1 MKYCANCGKE
11 LADNA
16 AFCSECGAAQQAAS
30 QQTYQQQY
38 QEPVYQQTP
47 QQQYQEPVYQQ
58 TPQQQYQ
65 QPYQAPQQAPA
76 DGGSFGWAVLGFC
89 FPLVGLI
96 LYLVWKNNKP
106 FSAKKAGIGA
116 LVGFVLNLILT
127 FIGGLA

>member
-47 QQQYQEPVYQQ
+47 QQQYQ
-58 TPQQQYQ
+58 
-65 QPYQAPQQAPA
+65 QPYQAPA

-106 FSAKKAGIGA
+106 FSAKKAGMGA
-116 LVGFVLNLILT
+116 LIGFVLNLILS
-127 FIGGLA
+127 FIGGMA

>member
-11 LADNA
+11 LADDA
-16 AFCSECGAAQQAAS
+16 AFCNECGAAQQAP
-30 QQTYQQQY
+30 QQPQAEYQQA
-38 QEPVYQQTP
+38 P
-47 QQQYQEPVYQQ
+47 
-58 TPQQQYQ
+58 Q
-65 QPYQAPQQAPA
+65 QPYQAPQAPV

-116 LVGFVLNLILT
+116 LVGFCLNLLLS
-127 FIGGLA
+127 FIGGMA

>member
-30 QQTYQQQY
+30 QQTY
-38 QEPVYQQTP
+38 

>member
-16 AFCSECGAAQQAAS
+16 VFCSECGAAQQAAS

-38 QEPVYQQTP
+38 QEPVYQQA
-47 QQQYQEPVYQQ
+47 
-58 TPQQQYQ
+58 PQQQYQ

-127 FIGGLA
+127 FIGGMA

>member
-16 AFCSECGAAQQAAS
+16 AFCNECGAAQQAP
-30 QQTYQQQY
+30 
-38 QEPVYQQTP
+38 QESAPVYQEAP
-47 QQQYQEPVYQQ
+47 QQQYQA
-58 TPQQQYQ
+58 PQA
-65 QPYQAPQQAPA
+65 QAPQAPV

-96 LYLVWKNNKP
+96 LYLVWKSNKP

-116 LVGFVLNLILT
+116 LVGFCLNILLSLL
-127 FIGGLA
+127 GGMMG